1 MVKEYGMSEKLGLV
15 AFERE
20 KQPLYLQIPQAPSV
34 KEYSEETSREID
46 SEIRRIVEEAHKRA
60 RAILTEK
67 RELLDKVAHILLQKE
82 VIEGEELKRLV
93 SEAA

>member
-1 MVKEYGMSEKLGLV
+1 MSERLGLV

-20 KQPLYLQIPQAPSV
+20 RQPLYLQVPQIPSS

-46 SEIRRIVEEAHKRA
+46 SEIRRVVEEAHKHVKE
-60 RAILTEK
+60 ILTEK
-67 RELLDKVAHILLQKE
+67 RDLLDKVAHILLEKE
-82 VIEGEELKRLV
+82 VIQGEELKKLV